1 MQSNIN
7 TSQPVYVA
15 PANPAGRAL
24 ASALTAEGFNVCG
37 LADNLKQ
44 ADGIINS
51 HAQSKPDAMVII
63 CSGPYTH
70 SVAKGLIARGFSP
83 NQLYTS
89 VESDSVATAQVP
101 NPSPKGGTNLR
112 STIRPYKTP
121 ISEKF
126 KSLRFTLFS
135 FIIKVLRSM
144 VPQRGYVYYAE
155 QFFDTNMLLAYRQ
168 HRRQHPDEPW
178 LIGRGIKQDLTM
190 LDADNHLLRL
200 FSLQGLW
207 HMVRAKKMVV
217 DHEFTGNTFT
227 LFRRFI
233 PVIQLWH
240 GLPYKALSGNIHYPD
255 ICDDAFISSSS
266 WFNEHIFPTI
276 FRAKRYLDYGYPR
289 NDVFSQ
295 LPQERDWINAEP
307 LCTLTHIQNTTGSI
321 IVYAPTYRDWGDN
334 DYPLD
339 LDKINEWCIK
349 NKRSFV
355 LKFHPFISRQFGD
368 AMALP
373 DSENVQALPSHPHL
387 YLYPSGKNIYPWLA
401 DAETLITDYSSIAY
415 DFLLADKPII
425 YFQYDKQDYL
435 KLRGN
440 TLVSDSD
447 FIAGEVVE
455 DVNSML
461 LCLSV
466 HGPFTLPEQKSLKKK
481 FNIKTQQSAFLISS
495 YVRE

>member
-24 ASALTAEGFNVCG
+24 ASALTAEGYNVCG

-51 HAQSKPDAMVII
+51 HAQSKPDAIVII
-63 CSGPYTH
+63 CNGPYTH
-70 SVAKGLIARGFSP
+70 NVAKGLMARGFAP
-83 NQLYTS
+83 HQLYTS
-89 VESDSVATAQVP
+89 FKEDVDTTAP
-101 NPSPKGGTNLR
+101 TSSSGANSHSNTHSN
-112 STIRPYKTP
+112 IHPYKTP

-126 KSLRFTLFS
+126 KSFRFRLLSST
-135 FIIKVLRSM
+135 IKVLRSI

-168 HRRQHPDEPW
+168 HRRQYPDEPW
-178 LIGRGIKQDLTM
+178 LIGRNIKQDLTM

-200 FSLQGLW
+200 FSLLGLW
-207 HMVRAKKMVV
+207 KMVRAKKMVV

-227 LFRRFI
+227 LFREFI
-233 PVIQLWH
+233 PVVQLWH

-276 FRAKRYLDYGYPR
+276 FRAKRYLDFGYPR

-295 LPQERDWINAEP
+295 SPEARDWINAEP
-307 LCTLTHIQNTTGSI
+307 LSTLTHIQNTTGSI
-321 IVYAPTYRDWGDN
+321 VVYAPTYRDWGDN

-339 LDKINEWCIK
+339 LDKINAWCEN

-373 DSENVQALPSHPHL
+373 DSENVQALPSHPHI

-401 DAETLITDYSSIAY
+401 DAETLVTDYSSIAY

-447 FIAGEVVE
+447 FIAGEVAE
-455 DVNSML
+455 DVDSML
-461 LCLSV
+461 VCLSRQTSA
-466 HGPFTLPEQKSLKKK
+466 TLTLQKALKHK
-481 FNIKTQQSAFLISS
+481 FNIQSQQSASMIVS
-495 YVRE
+495 YIRE

>member
-24 ASALTAEGFNVCG
+24 ASALTAEGYNVCG

-51 HAQSKPDAMVII
+51 HAQSKPDAIVII
-63 CSGPYTH
+63 CNGPYTH
-70 SVAKGLIARGFSP
+70 NVAKGLMARGFAP
-83 NQLYTS
+83 HQLYTS
-89 VESDSVATAQVP
+89 LREDVDTTVQTQSSGASAHSD
-101 NPSPKGGTNLR
+101 
-112 STIRPYKTP
+112 IRPYKTP

-126 KSLRFTLFS
+126 KSFRFRILS
-135 FIIKVLRSM
+135 FTIKVLRSI

-168 HRRQHPDEPW
+168 HRRQYPDEPW
-178 LIGRGIKQDLTM
+178 LIGRNIKQDLTM

-200 FSLQGLW
+200 FSLYGLW
-207 HMVRAKKMVV
+207 KMVRAKKMVV

-227 LFRRFI
+227 LLRKFI
-233 PVIQLWH
+233 PVVQLWH

-276 FRAKRYLDYGYPR
+276 FRAKRYLDFGYPR

-295 LPQERDWINAEP
+295 SPQTRDWINAEP
-307 LCTLTHIQNTTGSI
+307 LSTLTHIQNTTGSI

-339 LDKINEWCIK
+339 LDKINAWCEN
-349 NKRSFV
+349 NKRAFI

-373 DSENVQALPSHPHL
+373 DSENVQTLPSHPHI

-447 FIAGEVVE
+447 FIAGEVALTIDE
-455 DVNSML
+455 L
-461 LCLSV
+461 LRLLTDSAAANTELV
-466 HGPFTLPEQKSLKKK
+466 SALRDK
-481 FNIKTQQSAFLISS
+481 FLLGNKPACPLILEE
-495 YVRE
+495 VRS

>member
-24 ASALTAEGFNVCG
+24 ASALTAEGYNVCG

-51 HAQSKPDAMVII
+51 HAQSKPDAIVII
-63 CSGPYTH
+63 CNGPYTH
-70 SVAKGLIARGFSP
+70 NVAKGLMARGFAP
-83 NQLYTS
+83 HQLYTS
-89 VESDSVATAQVP
+89 LKEDVDTTAQT
-101 NPSPKGGTNLR
+101 PSSGVSAHLDM
-112 STIRPYKTP
+112 RPYKTP

-126 KSLRFTLFS
+126 KSLRFRLLS
-135 FIIKVLRSM
+135 FTIKVLRSI

-168 HRRQHPDEPW
+168 HRRQYSDEPW
-178 LIGRGIKQDLTM
+178 LIGRSIKQDLTM

-207 HMVRAKKMVV
+207 KMVRAKKMVV

-227 LFRRFI
+227 LFRKFI
-233 PVIQLWH
+233 PVVQLWH

-307 LCTLTHIQNTTGSI
+307 LSRLTHIQNTTGSI

-339 LDKINEWCIK
+339 LDKINAWCEK

-373 DSENVQALPSHPHL
+373 DSENVQALPSHPHI

-455 DVNSML
+455 DVDSML
-461 LCLSV
+461 LCLYAQSSIS
-466 HGPFTLPEQKSLKKK
+466 PTLQHNLKQK
-481 FNIKTQQSAFLISS
+481 FNIQAQQSALMITS
-495 YVRE
+495 YIRD

>member
-1 MQSNIN
+1 
-7 TSQPVYVA
+7 
-15 PANPAGRAL
+15 
-24 ASALTAEGFNVCG
+24 
-37 LADNLKQ
+37 
-44 ADGIINS
+44 
-51 HAQSKPDAMVII
+51 
-63 CSGPYTH
+63 
-70 SVAKGLIARGFSP
+70 
-83 NQLYTS
+83 
-89 VESDSVATAQVP
+89 
-101 NPSPKGGTNLR
+101 
-112 STIRPYKTP
+112 
-121 ISEKF
+121 
-126 KSLRFTLFS
+126 
-135 FIIKVLRSM
+135 LRSM

-178 LIGRGIKQDLTM
+178 LIGRDIKQDLTM

-227 LFRRFI
+227 LLRRFI

-307 LCTLTHIQNTTGSI
+307 LSTLTHIQNTTGSI

-339 LDKINEWCIK
+339 LDKINEWCEK

-455 DVNSML
+455 TIDEL
-461 LCLSV
+461 LRFLTDY
-466 HGPFTLPEQKSLKKK
+466 PAANAE
-481 FNIKTQQSAFLISS
+481 LISAMRDKFLLDNKLACPLILEK
-495 YVRE
+495 VRS

>member
-24 ASALTAEGFNVCG
+24 ASALTAEGYNVCG

-51 HAQSKPDAMVII
+51 HAQSKPDAIVII
-63 CSGPYTH
+63 CNGPYTH
-70 SVAKGLIARGFSP
+70 NVAKGLMARGFAP
-83 NQLYTS
+83 HQLYTS
-89 VESDSVATAQVP
+89 LKEDIDTTAP
-101 NPSPKGGTNLR
+101 TPSSGANSHSNTHSN
-112 STIRPYKTP
+112 IRPYKTP

-126 KSLRFTLFS
+126 KSFRFRLLSFTL
-135 FIIKVLRSM
+135 KVLRSI

-155 QFFDTNMLLAYRQ
+155 QFFDTNVLLAYRQ
-168 HRRQHPDEPW
+168 HRRQYPDEPW
-178 LIGRGIKQDLTM
+178 LIGRNIKQDLTM

-200 FSLQGLW
+200 FSLHGLW
-207 HMVRAKKMVV
+207 KMVRAKKMVV

-227 LFRRFI
+227 LFRKFI
-233 PVIQLWH
+233 PVVQLWH

-276 FRAKRYLDYGYPR
+276 FRAKRYLDFGYPR

-295 LPQERDWINAEP
+295 SPQERDWINAEP
-307 LCTLTHIQNTTGSI
+307 LSTLTHIQNTTGSI
-321 IVYAPTYRDWGDN
+321 VVYAPTYRDWGDN

-339 LDKINEWCIK
+339 LDKINAWCEN

-373 DSENVQALPSHPHL
+373 DSENVQALPSHPHI

-415 DFLLADKPII
+415 DFLLVDKPII

-447 FIAGEVVE
+447 FIAGEVALTIDE
-455 DVNSML
+455 L
-461 LCLSV
+461 LRLLTDSAAANTELVSALRDKFWLGNKPACPLI
-466 HGPFTLPEQKSLKKK
+466 LKE
-481 FNIKTQQSAFLISS
+481 
-495 YVRE
+495 VRS